1 MFTSVMPNLRNSA
14 AAVIAGAL
22 VAFSGVALNQGPSA
36 PSPRGV
42 VEIGQ
47 LETIEVGTS
56 VYATLPEVVVRA
68 NRPMLARRPSADDRI

>member
-1 MFTSVMPNLRNSA
+1 
-14 AAVIAGAL
+14 
-22 VAFSGVALNQGPSA
+22 
-36 PSPRGV
+36 

-68 NRPMLARRPSADDRI
+68 NRPMLARRPSADDQI